1 MLNKDLLSESGNWK
15 DCGQR
20 GDTLF
25 EARMKKIEGVNL
37 FMGGREKVKSVG
49 EEEVLWGKA
58 FGLFLLGNVGSS
70 SICDNS
76 DLSER

>member
-25 EARMKKIEGVNL
+25 EVWITKTEGANL
-37 FMGGREKVKSVG
+37 FMGGREKVESVG
-49 EEEVLWGKA
+49 EEEVL
-58 FGLFLLGNVGSS
+58 
-70 SICDNS
+70 
-76 DLSER
+76 